1 MKKILV
7 IEDEQDARM
16 VLVRRLQSHRFEVL
30 QAADGEAG
38 LAEARRAAPDLIVLD
53 VMLPAQDGMQV
64 YQALRED
71 PATREVPVLF
81 LTAVS
86 SGLPMSDQ
94 SMELLARAK
103 HGAKMTGRFAVMT
116 KPYGAPE
123 LITRIR
129 ELLEPEQGQP
139 AQAQPGKRQQEGRG

>member
-71 PATREVPVLF
+71 PATREIPVLF
-81 LTAVS
+81 LTAIS
-86 SGLPMSDQ
+86 SGLPMSEQ
-94 SMELLARAK
+94 SMELLVRAK
-103 HGAKMTGRFAVMT
+103 HGTKMAGRFAVMT
-116 KPYGAPE
+116 KPYEALE

-139 AQAQPGKRQQEGRG
+139 AQAQPDKKEQEGRE